1 MKRRYFFYIPKNRI
15 KLDKSQHIVDLRTRI
30 EILQEELNSKINEK
44 QSLRDDEVYNLSL
57 KLDLLINE
65 YVDQKP
71 KKFLQQ
77 DNEV

>member
-30 EILQEELNSKINEK
+30 EILQEKLNSKINEK

-65 YVDQKP
+65 YVDQKH

>member
-30 EILQEELNSKINEK
+30 EILQEELNSKIDEK

-65 YVDQKP
+65 YVDQKH

>member
-65 YVDQKP
+65 YVDQKH